1 VPAPGNNPYVEVR
14 VESPFPD
21 YAVPRVWTW
30 IQSFRHRVADDF
42 APRTLEEF
50 VQYWERRKQADR
62 TWGVWRGEDLG
73 GLITIEELNPAVV
86 SSHCLFKRSF
96 WGGETTLEALRQVYS
111 QIFDEGYQKIV
122 SFAFRDNAQLLGLAR
137 KLGAEKEGVLRK
149 QTVRDGKPVDM
160 IAIGLL
166 REDFMAK
173 IGKQERP
180 EEVAA

>member
-1 VPAPGNNPYVEVR
+1 VEVR

-30 IQSFRHRVADDF
+30 IETFRHRVADDF
-42 APRTLEEF
+42 APQTLPEF
-50 VQYWERRKQADR
+50 VRYWEQRKLIDR

-96 WGGETTLEALRQVYS
+96 WGPEITVEALRQVYS
-111 QIFDEGYQKIV
+111 EIFNEGYQKIV
-122 SFAFRDNAQLLGLAR
+122 SFAFRDNSQLLGLAR
-137 KLGAEKEGVLRK
+137 KLGAEKEGVLRR
-149 QTVRDGKPVDM
+149 QTVREGKPVDM

-166 REDFMAK
+166 REDFVEK
-173 IGKQERP
+173 FGLQEEP
-180 EEVAA
+180 MEVAA